1 MTQGRVELSDVSKH
15 FAANAIAVDNVNLT
29 IESGSYCC
37 FLGPSGCGKST
48 TLRLIAGHEE
58 ITDGRILIDETDV
71 TGLVPARRGTSMMF
85 QNYALFPHLDCSDN
99 VSFALKLKNTPRS
112 ERERAAAESLAMVH
126 MDAFVH
132 RMPSQLSGGQQ
143 QRVALARALQTEPSV
158 LLLDEPLSALDPF
171 LRIAMRSE
179 LRRLQKELG
188 ITFIHVTHSQEEA
201 LALADQVV
209 VMLDGRIVQ
218 SGSPHD
224 IYHRPSNAFVARFI
238 GGHNVLRGEMSGQ
251 EGEVVTVL
259 AEGGHTLTAVSHR
272 AHEGRDCELSVRK
285 DRIRIATS
293 AETLGTD
300 NRLPALVLDSEYHG
314 RETQVTFTVAASD
327 EPFTVVVA
335 ETDCPPEGFSPG
347 DALWLGWH
355 TADSRLLD
363 PIPSPEN

>member
-1 MTQGRVELSDVSKH
+1 MTQGRVVLSDVSKH
-15 FAANAIAVDNVNLT
+15 FASNAIAVDNINLT
-29 IESGSYCC
+29 IDSGTYCC

-58 ITDGRILIDETDV
+58 ITAGQIHIDDAEV
-71 TGLVPARRGTSMMF
+71 SALPPARRGTSMMF

-99 VSFALKLKNTPRS
+99 VSFALKLKNIARS
-112 ERERAAAESLAMVH
+112 EREQAAASSLAMVH
-126 MDAFVH
+126 MDAFAH
-132 RMPSQLSGGQQ
+132 RMPAQLSGGQQ

-218 SGSPHD
+218 SGSAHD
-224 IYHRPSNAFVARFI
+224 IYHRPANAFVARFI
-238 GGHNVLRGEMSGQ
+238 GGHNVLRGELTGR
-251 EGEVVTVL
+251 EGEVATVL
-259 AEGGHTLTAVSHR
+259 AVGGQTLTAVTSVEHD
-272 AHEGRDCELSVRK
+272 GRDCELSVRK
-285 DRIRIATS
+285 DRIRIAS
-293 AETLGTD
+293 GEELLSTD

-314 RETQVTFTVAASD
+314 RETQVTFTVAASE

-335 ETDCPPEGFSPG
+335 ETDCPPDGFQSG
-347 DALWLGWH
+347 DALWLGWD

-363 PIPSPEN
+363 PTPSH